1 MAKIDALLCGTASLM
16 FAVMPTVVSRPR
28 QQRRAVATGRERAD
42 RRVMGVN
49 LVRYRLLMG
58 KDHERPTFPE
68 WLAAA
73 IEARYDSDS
82 AFARAAGVSP
92 SVVSRW
98 VKGELTPTPRALQK
112 IAPALG
118 VNATTLSAI
127 AYPELGG
134 ELPESSYQQPR
145 PVHPIAR
152 DIDRLLG
159 DESPVPEA
167 ERATLAGLLEAVVSP
182 YRRYLRKRR
191 TA

>member
-1 MAKIDALLCGTASLM
+1 MAKIDALLCDTASRI
-16 FAVMPTVVSRPR
+16 FAVMPTVMSRPR
-28 QQRRAVATGRERAD
+28 RQRRAIATGRERAD

-49 LVRYRLLMG
+49 LIRYRLLVS
-58 KDHERPTFPE
+58 KDREVPTFPE

-73 IEARYDSDS
+73 IETRYDSDS

-98 VKGELTPTPRALQK
+98 VKGELTPTPKALQK

-145 PVHPIAR
+145 PVHPLAR
-152 DIDRLLG
+152 DVDRLLG
-159 DESPVPEA
+159 EDSPVPDA
-167 ERATLAGLLEAVVSP
+167 ERETLASLVEAVVSP